1 MAKVKQL
8 PERQRYQKALLFVS
22 LLLFPVTLYYFSP
35 VIIMESA
42 SQGIVNAS
50 FIVFGLMF
58 VSSLFERCSIPRVW
72 VVSPLSVAG
81 SPPPSIRPC
90 SSRIARSGGPMA
102 GSGDPFGAKWAT
114 TPKRVTARVW
124 NIGKV

>member
-8 PERQRYQKALLFVS
+8 PKRQRYRKALLFVS

-35 VIIMESA
+35 VIIMESG

-72 VVSPLSVAG
+72 
-81 SPPPSIRPC
+81 
-90 SSRIARSGGPMA
+90 
-102 GSGDPFGAKWAT
+102 
-114 TPKRVTARVW
+114 